1 MTGSAARLMVL
12 SPYEVKLWG
21 ESKHGHI
28 YHIAVQAFSEDEAK
42 EQAIAQF
49 RQGLTLERRPAP
61 KITRVEVNGGGHIDT
76 RKKQQS
82 LFEDLA
88 EACIDHSLEDV
99 QGAAVN
105 LLLTS
110 VQRRASTLSEA
121 ERRWDE
127 LMGRGKVA
135 LGRRYRKEAAVGG
148 PRDAALETEIAG
160 RLGAN

>member
-1 MTGSAARLMVL
+1 MTGSTAKLMVL
-12 SPYEVKLWG
+12 SPYEVILWG
-21 ESKHGHI
+21 ESKDRPLYRIG
-28 YHIAVQAFSEDEAK
+28 VQAFSADEAK
-42 EQAIAQF
+42 QNAVTMF
-49 RQGLTLERRPAP
+49 RSQDRNFGIIV
-61 KITRVEVNGGGHIDT
+61 KRVEVLDGVHLDP

-110 VQRRASTLSEA
+110 VQRRASTLGEG

-127 LMGRGKVA
+127 LMGRGKLA
-135 LGRRYRKEAAVGG
+135 LQHRYRKEAAVGG
-148 PRDAALETEIAG
+148 PRDAALETEIVG
-160 RLGAN
+160 RLGAQ